1 MLLLPSLLSFPLAF
15 PCLFFSSSLVVGMLQ
30 LRTTA
35 AGIYFIAR
43 EKFSN
48 LRRGV
53 SRGRWGMEL
62 ASDSRF
68 GFADGIAPEAA

>member
-1 MLLLPSLLSFPLAF
+1 
-15 PCLFFSSSLVVGMLQ
+15 MLQ